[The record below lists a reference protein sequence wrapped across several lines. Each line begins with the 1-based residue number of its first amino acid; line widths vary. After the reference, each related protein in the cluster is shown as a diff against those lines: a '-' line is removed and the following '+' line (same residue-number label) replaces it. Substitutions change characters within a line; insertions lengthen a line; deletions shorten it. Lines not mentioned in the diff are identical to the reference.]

1 MKGTL
6 PWLLRVPRNNYIR
19 TQVHHSRSLEKIHI
33 PLKIVGNR
41 RYEMEIASWT
51 CAIVVFL
58 TLGQFGVNAA
68 TYSAFDIT
76 TYSPYSTQRYCGQ
89 ACLDRVY
96 NVACQYPYPKDC
108 VCRPGNSESGLAYLS
123 SCISSRGCSGDDGDI
138 NAAQTV
144 FNDYC
149 TAQDTILKPTDA
161 SNSLNPSR
169 TPTTGATRTNTQ
181 ATVTV
186 TAIISSSTRITA
198 TSTSELL
205 LLLLGTALSLACTIH
220 HCCL

>member
-1 MKGTL
+1 MGTA
-6 PWLLRVPRNNYIR
+6 
-19 TQVHHSRSLEKIHI
+19 
-33 PLKIVGNR
+33 G
-41 RYEMEIASWT
+41 WT

-58 TLGQFGVNAA
+58 TLGRFKINAA
-68 TYSAFDIT
+68 SYNSFDIST
-76 TYSPYSTQRYCGQ
+76 FSPYSTQRYCGQ
-89 ACLDRVY
+89 VCLDDVY
-96 NVACQYPYPKDC
+96 GAACEYPYPKDC

-123 SCISSRGCSGDDGDI
+123 SCISSNGCSGDDGDI

-149 TAQDTILKPTDA
+149 TGQDNTLEPTDA
-161 SNSLNPSR
+161 SGSSGPSR
-169 TPTTGATRTNTQ
+169 TPATGATRTDTQ

-186 TAIISSSTRITA
+186 TAILSSSTRITA

-220 HCCL
+220 HSCL